1 MSLRQQNG
9 QKAQKGQL
17 RTVRDVLTAQLDSL
31 KKEGP
36 KMH

>member
-1 MSLRQQNG
+1 MSL
-9 QKAQKGQL
+9 KQKGQL
-17 RTVRDVLTAQLDSL
+17 RTVRDVLTAQLDNL